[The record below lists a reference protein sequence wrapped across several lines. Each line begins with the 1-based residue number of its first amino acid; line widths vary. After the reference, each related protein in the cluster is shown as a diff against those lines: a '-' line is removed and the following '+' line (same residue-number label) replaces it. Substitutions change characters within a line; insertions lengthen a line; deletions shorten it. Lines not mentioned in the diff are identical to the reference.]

1 MKVDLILSNAKVYDV
16 NRIEIRKD
24 EPFQLEADTSGKY
37 FSDNDP
43 VLELTVKSDKVV
55 HGIASGFGTSI
66 IWIVDDNKQVIKEL
80 TISVVAY
87 IEPQATALNLSAQ

>member
-16 NRIEIRKD
+16 NRIELVKG
-24 EPFQLEADTSGKY
+24 ESFQLEADTPGKY

-55 HGIASGFGTSI
+55 HGIAADNGTSI
-66 IWIVDDNKQVIKEL
+66 IWIVDGNKQVIKEL